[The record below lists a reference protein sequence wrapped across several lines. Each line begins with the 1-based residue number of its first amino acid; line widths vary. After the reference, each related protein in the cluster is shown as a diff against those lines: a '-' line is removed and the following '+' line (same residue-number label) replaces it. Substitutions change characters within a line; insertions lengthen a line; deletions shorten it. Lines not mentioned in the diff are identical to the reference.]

1 MPRWANIVKLYTQMA
16 GDTPVAYQER
26 HLHLAD
32 AQRLIAGEVDVPEL
46 AAIDAS
52 VTVLAGADYVET
64 SGIDYS
70 VYAVLDVFN
79 VTEGIPM
86 WPEPGGMTGRR
97 MYLEQATAKPA
108 VASLTHYQRDGT
120 KLYVRGTAEG
130 NTTIQVRVQRQ
141 MPDLVDADLLT
152 GDPILPPQYDRALA
166 HRAAG
171 LYFLTHPRENRVT
184 GTGEGGEGEGGFM
197 QSREHE
203 GAANR
208 LVAGVKSPRVEEDR
222 ARGERFRLSRFR
234 AAPRSR
240 RGR

>member
-1 MPRWANIVKLYTQMA
+1 MARWANILKLYVQMA

-32 AQRLIAGEVDVPEL
+32 AQRLIGGEVDVPEL
-46 AAIDAS
+46 AAIDTS

-64 SGIDYS
+64 SSIDYS
-70 VYAVLDVFN
+70 IYAVLDVFN

-86 WPEPGGMTGRR
+86 YPEPGGMTGRR

-120 KLYVRGTAEG
+120 KIYVRGTAET

-141 MPDLVDADLLT
+141 MPDLTDADLLT
-152 GDPILPPQYDRALA
+152 GDPILPQQYDRALA

-171 LYFLTHPRENRVT
+171 LYFLTHPRENRA
-184 GTGEGGEGEGGFM
+184 TGEGSEGADGFM
-197 QSREHE
+197 QSQAHE
-203 GAANR
+203 GAASR

-222 ARGERFRLSRFR
+222 ARNERFRLSRFR

-240 RGR
+240 R